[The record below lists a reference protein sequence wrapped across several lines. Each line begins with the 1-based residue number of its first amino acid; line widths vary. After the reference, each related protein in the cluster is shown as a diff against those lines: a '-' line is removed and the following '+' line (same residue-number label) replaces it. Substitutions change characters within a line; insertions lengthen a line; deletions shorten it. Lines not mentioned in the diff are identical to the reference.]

1 MNEPSLWPK
10 NLDDTPPLEDIPRA
24 ILDHAAKEIGEITK
38 DSVVGEIVRGG
49 TGDRLE
55 LSFYLRAT
63 EVDYRYLL
71 FKVRHTI
78 DGFPVEFIDASGT
91 KSKALEDR
99 QAFEEELRQ
108 FFGTAPT
115 RAVVNRLRNLAREV
129 G

>member
-10 NLDDTPPLEDIPRA
+10 NLDDVRLPVDMPREV
-24 ILDHAAKEIGEITK
+24 LDQAAKELEALTK
-38 DSVVGEIVRGG
+38 GMVVGEILTGG
-49 TGDRLE
+49 ADDKLE

-63 EVDYRYLL
+63 QVDYRYLL

-91 KSKALEDR
+91 KSKRLEDR
-99 QAFEEELRQ
+99 KAFEGALRQ
-108 FFGTAPT
+108 FLGTQQT
-115 RAVVNRLRNLAREV
+115 LTVVSQLRNLAQDV